1 MPRPLSTDLRER
13 VVTAYEKG
21 EGTLEEVAERF
32 GIGMAT
38 AKRWVWRWRKE
49 GTLEP
54 RRHPGNPPLVD
65 DDGLEVLREIVAAHA
80 DYTRDELADEL
91 DARIGVRVSV
101 ATMGRMLRR
110 IGWTRKKR
118 RS

>member
-13 VVTAYEKG
+13 VVMAYESG
-21 EGTLEEVAERF
+21 EGTLKELAERF
-32 GIGMAT
+32 GVGEAT
-38 AKRWVWRWRKE
+38 AKRWVWRWRTD

-54 RRHPGNPPLVD
+54 RAHPGFPHLVD
-65 DDGLEVLREIVAAHA
+65 EAGLDVLREIVAAHA

-91 DARIGVRVSV
+91 EARIGIRVSV

-118 RS
+118 R

>member
-1 MPRPLSTDLRER
+1 MPRALSTDLRKR
-13 VVTAYEKG
+13 VVKAYLNG
-21 EGTLEEVAERF
+21 EGTLEEVGVRF
-32 GIGMAT
+32 GVSEPT
-38 AKRWVWRWRKE
+38 VKRWVWRWRRD

-54 RRHPGNPPLVD
+54 LPHPGPAPKVD
-65 DDGLEVLREIVAAHA
+65 DAGLVVLREIVPAYP
-80 DYTRDELADEL
+80 DDTRDELADAL
-91 DARIGVRVSV
+91 HTRIGVRVSV

>member
-1 MPRPLSTDLRER
+1 MPKALSTDLRER
-13 VVTAYEKG
+13 AVKAYENG
-21 EGTLEEVAERF
+21 EGTLVELGARF
-32 GIGMAT
+32 GVGEASV
-38 AKRWVWRWRKE
+38 KRWVWRWRKD

-54 RRHPGNPPLVD
+54 RPRPGAPRIVD
-65 DDGLEVLREIVAAHA
+65 AEGHEALREIVTAHP

-91 DARIGVRVSV
+91 QQRIGISVSV
-101 ATMGRMLRR
+101 ATMGRMLKR